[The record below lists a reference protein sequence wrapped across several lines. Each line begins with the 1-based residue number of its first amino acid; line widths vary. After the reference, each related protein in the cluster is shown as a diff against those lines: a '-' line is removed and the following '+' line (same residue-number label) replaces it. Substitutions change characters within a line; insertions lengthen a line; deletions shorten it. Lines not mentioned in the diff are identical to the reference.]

1 MLNLIATD
9 RLGAFVRSWVPLK
22 YLKRGI
28 TPNKKQHCH
37 LFLCRKNVLTFT
49 IFIKKNE
56 WLNNKLDE
64 KLQFKKKNIFRR
76 RIKIMKSFNKNQLN
90 GLHWKRKT
98 FIKKKTQND
107 FDFLEY

>member
-9 RLGAFVRSWVPLK
+9 RLGAFVRNWVPLK

-37 LFLCRKNVLTFT
+37 LFLCRENVLTFT

-64 KLQFKKKNIFRR
+64 KLQ
-76 RIKIMKSFNKNQLN
+76 
-90 GLHWKRKT
+90 
-98 FIKKKTQND
+98 
-107 FDFLEY
+107 